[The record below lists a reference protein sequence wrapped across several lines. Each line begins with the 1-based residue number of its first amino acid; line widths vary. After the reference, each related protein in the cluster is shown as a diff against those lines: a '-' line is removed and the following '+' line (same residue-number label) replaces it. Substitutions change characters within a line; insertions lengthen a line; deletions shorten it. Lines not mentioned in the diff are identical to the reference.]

1 MLGLRIN
8 DFKRGNSQS
17 GTADDRNL
25 LWDGRIGVGPDT
37 WDGVSGPALRHHA
50 GRGYCSVM
58 RERREKGFKPEAKP
72 SLSGFTFIVQA
83 PDVRRQLRHKEQV
96 PPTARAA
103 MPRICRFILGA
114 RLNSWQASD

>member
-8 DFKRGNSQS
+8 DFKRETSQS

-25 LWDGRIGVGPDT
+25 LWEGESALDLILGTASRGRLYVIMR
-37 WDGVSGPALRHHA
+37 AEA
-50 GRGYCSVM
+50 SVM

-83 PDVRRQLRHKEQV
+83 PDVRRQLRHK
-96 PPTARAA
+96 
-103 MPRICRFILGA
+103 
-114 RLNSWQASD
+114 